1 MTGGIEKVYGNVS
14 NVSDLEMSADDLV
27 NITLINKNGAVGQIQ
42 MDMVSPEY
50 RRNLELVY
58 RDAIIYWDYVSGK
71 LYKKMNG
78 KVLLLDETPKTFERN
93 TMFLNQMN
101 HFINRVK
108 GSLEAPLCSLESGI
122 DAQKI
127 AEAVKLSSELDR
139 VVNLEEFDL

>member
-1 MTGGIEKVYGNVS
+1 
-14 NVSDLEMSADDLV
+14 
-27 NITLINKNGAVGQIQ
+27 
-42 MDMVSPEY
+42 
-50 RRNLELVY
+50 
-58 RDAIIYWDYVSGK
+58 
-71 LYKKMNG
+71 MNG